1 MSLFKRD
8 RCYNGGK
15 CHNFKS
21 VYEEI
26 ESKKAD
32 TEYRWAISGDEYRKM
47 FYDKIYV
54 HDICRWCGDKVKRDE

>member
-15 CHNFKS
+15 RHNFKS

-26 ESKKAD
+26 SNVD
-32 TEYRWAISGDEYRKM
+32 TVETSWYYSANEFRKM